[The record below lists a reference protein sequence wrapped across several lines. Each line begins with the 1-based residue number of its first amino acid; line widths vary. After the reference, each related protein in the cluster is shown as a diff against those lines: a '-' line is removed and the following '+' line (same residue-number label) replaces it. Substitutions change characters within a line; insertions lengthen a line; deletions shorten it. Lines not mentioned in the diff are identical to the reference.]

1 MGQKDSVNQE
11 KSNRAKLDKFTVVSH
26 VILAVLVFGV
36 VPFCSLSKKRSLPF
50 YPILSEALEEP
61 EIVIP
66 DEPEPIIV
74 VSTYDGEPTI
84 IDVAE
89 NDISQQDIPRTTL
102 SEFAFMDALFPPE
115 SISDELYE
123 HANAII
129 DNEGL
134 LTRYRTVGDSA
145 RNVFMDKQFYMS
157 WRDDPSKS
165 NPAGS
170 TFYLDPAFIIMEDDL
185 NRLSAEVSEYNGSFK
200 LQIPF
205 SLTHK
210 VFLESALIAVK
221 ATLKG
226 QNVPDVDALTI
237 NNLSTI
243 PVVRCALEV
252 PDYGWVTATGGDPDN
267 KIRFTIPFKNQ
278 KDFKNFKTA
287 LLNGTCQIKYCLYGQ
302 RVTPSSLKVCVSEI
316 VKKINDANTV
326 NDVQYDAFKAGAKT
340 LNVKYNR
347 HSAGDKPTYPSIF
360 FDMNDPASFD
370 GIVKSDGKQDAKQ
383 EVEIREDDLY
393 KHVAD
398 IVKRA
403 CFLGTGGSE
412 TSREETNE
420 ALAIAKIIVDQG
432 RIDTNCEVVEG
443 IIASFNKEND
453 SFQLILK
460 NGLKTDLAPSETIS
474 LTDALSSKFVENYY
488 GMIIDEKHD
497 EGEESRNGKRATEHT
512 AYDALVAGEI
522 RFPIPFKFYRVGQ
535 FLVKFDEESLVNMGE
550 LEPGVYPVKNGF
562 IAVCEEIPEYQ
573 EVFKCV
579 LDSRAATINPKDW
592 TKNGSGCLAKNTVF
606 SVDAGVDVKESA
618 ISVNALDFTFKMG
631 VTIDGHDAEDRYS
644 SYKQSKVVK
653 KTVKREDVV
662 LRGNSE
668 GGEVF
673 HFLCFCDEKGNA
685 EFGSGFN
692 VSASIPKSNYNHGTC
707 GPDDPHDYPH
717 GSPQFDLL
725 KHNPQFKMFFK
736 TLKATGEYHQYYQK
750 YKDYSTGWRKLYP
763 SRSPS
768 GKWSRDF
775 KCLTD
780 QHVKLECEPCFY
792 FRARTQLPT
801 IVMKSNQGVSVMID
815 KNLNGSYFDVDN
827 TSNRKNEQSQT
838 P

>member
-1 MGQKDSVNQE
+1 MRQKDSVNQE
-11 KSNRAKLDKFTVVSH
+11 NSSRSKLNKFTVVSH

-36 VPFCSLSKKRSLPF
+36 IPFCSLSNKRTLPC
-50 YPILSEALEEP
+50 YPILPEEALEET
-61 EIVIP
+61 EIVIL
-66 DEPEPIIV
+66 DDDPEPIIIER
-74 VSTYDGEPTI
+74 SSY
-84 IDVAE
+84 
-89 NDISQQDIPRTTL
+89 NDISQQDIPRMTL
-102 SEFAFMDALFPPE
+102 SEFAFMDALLPE

-145 RNVFMDKQFYMS
+145 RNVFMDKQFYIS

-205 SLTHK
+205 LLTHK

-252 PDYGWVTATGGDPDN
+252 PDYGWVTATGGDPDG
-267 KIRFTIPFKNQ
+267 KIRFTIEFKDQ

-287 LLNGTCQIKYCLYGQ
+287 LLNGKCQIKYCLYGQ
-302 RVTPSSLKVCVSEI
+302 QQVIPPPLKVRIKEV
-316 VKKINDANTV
+316 VKRINDANAMS
-326 NDVQYDAFKAGAKT
+326 DVQDEPFKAGAKT
-340 LNVKYNR
+340 LNVKYTR
-347 HSAGDKPTYPSIF
+347 HSTGVKPTYPAIL
-360 FDMNDPASFD
+360 FDMNELASFD

-550 LEPGVYPVKNGF
+550 LEPGVYPVKNAF

-644 SYKQSKVVK
+644 SYKRSKVVK
-653 KTVKREDVV
+653 KTVKREDFV

-827 TSNRKNEQSQT
+827 TSNRKDEQSQA

>member
-1 MGQKDSVNQE
+1 MN
-11 KSNRAKLDKFTVVSH
+11 KFTVVSH

-36 VPFCSLSKKRSLPF
+36 IPFCSLSNKRTLPC
-50 YPILSEALEEP
+50 YPILPEEALEET
-61 EIVIP
+61 EIVIL
-66 DEPEPIIV
+66 DDDPEPIIIER
-74 VSTYDGEPTI
+74 SSY
-84 IDVAE
+84 
-89 NDISQQDIPRTTL
+89 NDISQQDIPRMTL
-102 SEFAFMDALFPPE
+102 SEFAFMDALLPE

-145 RNVFMDKQFYMS
+145 RNVFMDKQFYIS

-252 PDYGWVTATGGDPDN
+252 PDYGWVTATGGDPDG
-267 KIRFTIPFKNQ
+267 KIRFTIEFKDQ

-287 LLNGTCQIKYCLYGQ
+287 LLNGKCQIKYCLYGQ
-302 RVTPSSLKVCVSEI
+302 QQVIPPPLKVRIKEV
-316 VKKINDANTV
+316 VKRINDANAMS
-326 NDVQYDAFKAGAKT
+326 DVQDEPFKAGAKT
-340 LNVKYNR
+340 LNVKYTR
-347 HSAGDKPTYPSIF
+347 HSTGVKPTYPAIL
-360 FDMNDPASFD
+360 FDMNELASFD

-512 AYDALVAGEI
+512 AYDALVAGKI

-535 FLVKFDEESLVNMGE
+535 FLMKFDEEYHVNIGE
-550 LEPGVYPVKNGF
+550 WETGVYPAKNGF
-562 IAVCEEIPEYQ
+562 IAVCEEIPGRE

-579 LDSRAATINPKDW
+579 LNSQDATINPKDW
-592 TKNGSGCLAKNTVF
+592 KKNGSGCLAKNTVF

-692 VSASIPKSNYNHGTC
+692 VSASIPESNYNHGTC

-725 KHNPQFKMFFK
+725 KHNPQFKMFFQ

-750 YKDYSTGWRKLYP
+750 YEDYSTGWRKLYP

-801 IVMKSNQGVSVMID
+801 IVMKSNQGVGIMVD
-815 KNLNGSYFDVDN
+815 KNQNGSYADEGNSSSKKDD
-827 TSNRKNEQSQT
+827 QSQT